1 MSDYR
6 VLKTAGGFNLQK
18 FYMEILKSK
27 STDYWCMEKYEDSV
41 LISDGKALYI
51 VSGRFPLADNFIPE
65 RSLKQLVPDWDKG
78 MPCEDTRSEVTLTGL
93 ADKKV
98 AKVFRKG
105 DEDFYFDKNLFK
117 YFTDDTFEYRMSEK
131 GRALYVAYKGELIA
145 MILGIRVP
153 K

>member
-1 MSDYR
+1 MSNYR

-65 RSLKQLVPDWDKG
+65 RSLKQLVPDWDNG
-78 MPCEDTRSEVTLTGL
+78 VPCVDTKTELTLS
-93 ADKKV
+93 DKKI
-98 AKVFRKG
+98 AKVFLKG
-105 DEDFYFDKNLFK
+105 EEDFYFDKTLFK
-117 YFTDDTFEYRMSEK
+117 YFTNDLFNYRMSENGK
-131 GRALYVAYKGELIA
+131 ALYVAYKGEVIA

>member
-65 RSLKQLVPDWDKG
+65 RSLKQLVPDWDNG
-78 MPCEDTRSEVTLTGL
+78 VPCVDTKTELTLS
-93 ADKKV
+93 DKRI

-105 DEDFYFDKNLFK
+105 EEDFYFDKTLFK
-117 YFTDDTFEYRMSEK
+117 YFTNDLFDYRMSENGK
-131 GRALYVAYKGELIA
+131 ALYVAYKGEVIA
-145 MILGIRVP
+145 MILGIRVQ

>member
-27 STDYWCMEKYEDSV
+27 STDYWCMEKYEDRV

-51 VSGRFPLADNFIPE
+51 VSGRFPLANNFIPE
-65 RSLKQLVPDWDKG
+65 RSLKQLVPDWDNG
-78 MPCEDTRSEVTLTGL
+78 VPCVDTKTELTLS
-93 ADKKV
+93 DKKIV
-98 AKVFRKG
+98 KVFRKG
-105 DEDFYFDKNLFK
+105 EEDFYFDKTLFK
-117 YFTDDTFEYRMSEK
+117 YFTNDLFDYRMPEGGK
-131 GRALYVAYKGELIA
+131 VLYVAYKGEVIA
-145 MILGIRVP
+145 IILGIRVP

>member
-65 RSLKQLVPDWDKG
+65 RSLKQFVPDWDNG
-78 MPCEDTRSEVTLTGL
+78 MPCVDTKTELTLS
-93 ADKKV
+93 DKKI

-105 DEDFYFDKNLFK
+105 EEDFYFDKTLFK
-117 YFTDDTFEYRMSEK
+117 YFTNDLFDYRMSEGGK
-131 GRALYVAYKGELIA
+131 ALYVAYKGEVIA

>member
-6 VLKTAGGFNLQK
+6 VPKAVGGVNLQK

-27 STDYWCMEKYEDSV
+27 STDSWCMEKYEDSV

-65 RSLKQLVPDWDKG
+65 RSLKQLVPDWDNG
-78 MPCEDTRSEVTLTGL
+78 VPCVDTKTELTLS
-93 ADKKV
+93 DKKI

-105 DEDFYFDKNLFK
+105 EEDFYFDKTLFK
-117 YFTDDTFEYRMSEK
+117 YFTNDLFDYRMSENGK
-131 GRALYVAYKGELIA
+131 ALYVAYKGEVIA

>member
-27 STDYWCMEKYEDSV
+27 STDCWCMEKHEDSV

-65 RSLKQLVPDWDKG
+65 RSLKQLVPDWDNG
-78 MPCEDTRSEVTLTGL
+78 VPCVDTKTELTLS
-93 ADKKV
+93 DKKIV
-98 AKVFRKG
+98 KVFRKG
-105 DEDFYFDKNLFK
+105 EEDFYFDKTLFK
-117 YFTDDTFEYRMSEK
+117 YFTNDLFDYRMPEGGK
-131 GRALYVAYKGELIA
+131 VLYVAYKGEVIA

>member
-65 RSLKQLVPDWDKG
+65 CSLKQLVPDWDNG
-78 MPCEDTRSEVTLTGL
+78 VPCVDTKTELTLS
-93 ADKKV
+93 DKKI

-105 DEDFYFDKNLFK
+105 EEDFYFDKTLFK
-117 YFTDDTFEYRMSEK
+117 YFTNDLFDYRMPEGGK
-131 GRALYVAYKGELIA
+131 ALYVAYKGEVIA